1 MQQWQD
7 LQLQQHATP
16 QDPAP
21 YTSDQNEGVGG
32 KTLQIKRPHDEEETV
47 KVKRP
52 RGRPK
57 RNSSV
62 TPPNHKNG
70 GAQIHFASNE
80 NKSVPKVKRGRGR
93 PKKIKTEPGQVVVPN
108 EVQSPEQQVQLEDHQ
123 QSEYELP
130 ERKVVR
136 TSTSITQSG
145 FQSFQDELYQQHQPQ
160 QQQQVC
166 QFHWKIKIREIEI
179 MFDSLQQQQ
188 YVVDSQAD
196 QNHVVNSDFNDLLA
210 TDLQQQQQQVSRFH
224 VKMYDKKIRQF
235 FFFVKYK
242 SLLYSLQQQQQYVV
256 DPQADQKHLVNPEF
270 YNDLAQQQQQVSRF
284 HGKNNKKK
292 ISSIFS

>member
-21 YTSDQNEGVGG
+21 YTSDQNEEG
-32 KTLQIKRPHDEEETV
+32 KTLQIKRPHGEEETV

-70 GAQIHFASNE
+70 GSQIHFASNE

-130 ERKVVR
+130 DRKVVR

-145 FQSFQDELYQQHQPQ
+145 FQSFQDELYQQ
-160 QQQQVC
+160 QQVC
-166 QFHWKIKIREIEI
+166 QFHCN
-179 MFDSLQQQQ
+179 Q
-188 YVVDSQAD
+188 
-196 QNHVVNSDFNDLLA
+196 
-210 TDLQQQQQQVSRFH
+210 
-224 VKMYDKKIRQF
+224 
-235 FFFVKYK
+235 
-242 SLLYSLQQQQQYVV
+242 
-256 DPQADQKHLVNPEF
+256 
-270 YNDLAQQQQQVSRF
+270 
-284 HGKNNKKK
+284 
-292 ISSIFS
+292 

>member
-21 YTSDQNEGVGG
+21 YTSDQNEGGSG
-32 KTLQIKRPHDEEETV
+32 KTLRIKRSHEEEETV

-70 GAQIHFASNE
+70 GSQIHFASNE

-130 ERKVVR
+130 DRKVVR

-224 VKMYDKKIRQF
+224 GKMYDKKISQ
-235 FFFVKYK
+235 FFFVKLKVCYI
-242 SLLYSLQQQQQYVV
+242 LYS
-256 DPQADQKHLVNPEF
+256 
-270 YNDLAQQQQQVSRF
+270 S
-284 HGKNNKKK
+284 NNNTSLIHKLIK
-292 ISSIFS
+292 SIW